1 MPYVIIAIAVII
13 LGIIVFPLINRYQFK
28 KMPAEQQVR
37 ILMKQAKGLIF
48 FKNISYGKEGKLV
61 YIKNKRKIYIYPW
74 VLKDGN
80 MLCTRSDLYES
91 WDYPEEKPAF
101 SEEEKLQAVS
111 ELEKYNEKSLVKL
124 CFED

>member
-80 MLCTRSDLYES
+80 MLCTRRDLYET
-91 WDYPEEKPAF
+91 WDYPDEKPAF
-101 SEEEKLQAVS
+101 SEEEKLQAVA